1 MNLFGGKLTGGIF
14 AVIGAIIGII
24 MVGIMAAPFGTLVS
38 YFDPA
43 AEDTSDGS
51 RFSRLFLGIS
61 GDTNPGQHEINTDTS
76 IAGGSGWKLEEG
88 TGGAV
93 RFVIAAAD
101 STEVGFTD
109 TQDLALLNFYN
120 EQGNAVTVT
129 GTLAAGAG
137 TGALGSNWEWMDPPK
152 AFSYFNF
159 LNSILVSLLAL
170 VAAIG
175 LIMKTKNSYDAFER
189 GGVRDLSPIVLREVT
204 TLVLAVVAIYLA
216 PTMLNVVGDTAQL
229 YTSGQHDFSFVSTI
243 LKIVFAVIP
252 TMIIVGL
259 MTLVSGAQ
267 VQNLAVSQVS
277 RVGRVVPRRR
287 RRPTGF
293 GPAQS
298 QGV

>member
-43 AEDTSDGS
+43 AEDISDGS

-101 STEVGFTD
+101 STEVGFAD

-120 EQGNAVTVT
+120 EQGNAVTV
-129 GTLAAGAG
+129 

-259 MTLVSGAQ
+259 MTLVSGSQ

-277 RVGRVVPRRR
+277 RVSRVVPRRR